1 VTAEP
6 LIELRAVSKRF
17 GGVQALD
24 SVSLRIGR
32 RAVHGLVGENGAG
45 KSTLAKIIAGVHQ
58 PDSGAVLVDGDETRF
73 RTPRQA
79 LGAGIAAIA
88 QEIALVP
95 ARPVAENVLLGIEP
109 RRLGVVDGRELRR
122 RFDELDRNSGFGL
135 PGEALVRR
143 LRPAQQQQVEI
154 LRALARQ
161 ARLIVM
167 DEPTASLTAD
177 EAAALLR
184 MIRTLAE
191 SDTSTLLVSHK
202 LDEVLSVADTVT
214 VMRDGQVVRTGPVAE
229 ETPHSLIAGM
239 IGRAQELTFPPKRPP
254 PPGAAIAL
262 EARELSRQGVIEDVN
277 LQVHA
282 GEIVGLAG
290 LVGSGRSEVA
300 RALFGADPLDAGE
313 IRIGGKP
320 ARIARP
326 RDAVRAG
333 IAMVP
338 ESRKDQGLL
347 MVRPVRE
354 NETLP
359 RLREFTN
366 AGVVRLRREREQARR
381 LSDRTGVRAPSIE
394 TPVVGLSGGNQ
405 QKVLFAKWL
414 LRRPRVLIADE
425 PTRGVDVG
433 AKSQLHEMLAALA
446 AEGVAI
452 LLISSEVEEVLGL
465 AHRVLVMHDGRLV
478 AELAGEEASEE
489 SIMRAAFGAQPA
501 R

>member
-1 VTAEP
+1 
-6 LIELRAVSKRF
+6 
-17 GGVQALD
+17 
-24 SVSLRIGR
+24 
-32 RAVHGLVGENGAG
+32 
-45 KSTLAKIIAGVHQ
+45 
-58 PDSGAVLVDGDETRF
+58 
-73 RTPRQA
+73 
-79 LGAGIAAIA
+79 
-88 QEIALVP
+88 
-95 ARPVAENVLLGIEP
+95 
-109 RRLGVVDGRELRR
+109 
-122 RFDELDRNSGFGL
+122 
-135 PGEALVRR
+135 
-143 LRPAQQQQVEI
+143 
-154 LRALARQ
+154 
-161 ARLIVM
+161 
-167 DEPTASLTAD
+167 
-177 EAAALLR
+177 
-184 MIRTLAE
+184 
-191 SDTSTLLVSHK
+191 
-202 LDEVLSVADTVT
+202 
-214 VMRDGQVVRTGPVAE
+214 
-229 ETPHSLIAGM
+229 M

-254 PPGAAIAL
+254 PRGAAVAL
-262 EARELSRQGVIEDVN
+262 EARGLSRQGVIEDVH

-313 IRIGGKP
+313 IRIDGRT

-414 LRRPRVLIADE
+414 MRRPRVLIADE